1 MDLLVDIAVPLVVFM
16 MMVVVG
22 MELTP
27 EDFRRIRACP
37 KPVVV
42 ATAGQLLVLPVVA
55 VVLALAF
62 DPPPAI
68 VAGMVLVAAS
78 PGGAISNYYVYLAR
92 ADVALSVTLTAVST
106 LLAFVTFPLFTAAGF
121 GLLLERQAAVPV
133 PVAQMTA
140 QLFVVLLLPTLFG
153 MWIRHRWRAWVN
165 RQGTSLRR
173 ISMVALVAL
182 IAFVI
187 RDQAVN
193 LGEQI
198 AVLLLITTLFTLL
211 AMTAGAA
218 TARVLGLEPRDRFT
232 LMVEYAARNLAIV
245 TVVGTTL
252 LGHTEF
258 VLFAAAF
265 FIIQVPMLLTAVAY
279 RRLVSGHPAYPGSN
293 RQDTGS

>member
-265 FIIQVPMLLTAVAY
+265 FIIQVPMLLTAVAF
-279 RRLVSGHPAYPGSN
+279 RRLVSRHPAYPGGN